1 MEKQE
6 RRLEQKEE
14 LRKKLSASDK
24 EAVLKAIV
32 PRVLSKK
39 ERALQAAERRKEQQ
53 KNKPSAKQKPAAKS
67 KASRKLKLSSSQKA
81 SLKKKASVK
90 EKPCAKRKRDEKN
103 ELKNQVRLGFHCVK
117 AAVER
122 LSQIADFHGI
132 PRKPGKLVSPSSKKE
147 SSPGKLLDTPSKKE
161 SSPGKLL
168 NTPSKADF
176 TEAST
181 VLVEAQ
187 EQLLKATAL
196 RAQLEEDLDRTEK
209 REVHFLEA
217 QMQQIQSK
225 VKNTEEGTGRKSDSP
240 SPPSLFFERCI
251 FDVK

>member
-1 MEKQE
+1 M
-6 RRLEQKEE
+6 
-14 LRKKLSASDK
+14 SASDK
-24 EAVLKAIV
+24 DAVLKAIV

-53 KNKPSAKQKPAAKS
+53 KNKPSAKKKPAAKS
-67 KASRKLKLSSSQKA
+67 KASRKLKLNSSQKA
-81 SLKKKASVK
+81 SVKKKASVK
-90 EKPCAKRKRDEKN
+90 GKPSAKRKRDEKN
-103 ELKNQVRLGFHCVK
+103 ELKNQVRLGFGSVK

-122 LSQIADFHGI
+122 LSQIADLHGI
-132 PRKPGKLVSPSSKKE
+132 PRKPGTKLLSPSSKKE

-161 SSPGKLL
+161 SSPGELL

-225 VKNTEEGTGRKSDSP
+225 VKNTEEGAGRKSDSP

>member
-6 RRLEQKEE
+6 RRLEKKEE
-14 LRKKLSASDK
+14 LRKKLSISDR
-24 EAVLKAIV
+24 ETVLKAIV
-32 PRVLSKK
+32 PKVLSKK

-53 KNKPSAKQKPAAKS
+53 KNKPSAKKKPAAKS

-81 SLKKKASVK
+81 SVKKKASVK
-90 EKPCAKRKRDEKN
+90 EKPSAKRKRDEKN
-103 ELKNQVRLGFHCVK
+103 ELKNQVRQGFDSVK
-117 AAVER
+117 AAVQR
-122 LSQIADFHGI
+122 LSQLADFHGI
-132 PRKPGKLVSPSSKKE
+132 PRKPGKLVSPSKKE
-147 SSPGKLLDTPSKKE
+147 SSPGKLLDTPSKKG

-168 NTPSKADF
+168 NTPSKADY

-225 VKNTEEGTGRKSDSP
+225 VKNTEEGAGRKSDSP